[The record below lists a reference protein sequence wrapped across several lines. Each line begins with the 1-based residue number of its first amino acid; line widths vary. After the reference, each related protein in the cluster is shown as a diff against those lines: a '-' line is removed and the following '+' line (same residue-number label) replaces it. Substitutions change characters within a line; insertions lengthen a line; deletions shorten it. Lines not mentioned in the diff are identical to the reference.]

1 VDLSWSHSPPYVEGM
16 TRDQAVLDGTDHLP
30 WAELSPGF
38 SLKLLRG
45 TSDRDTRALLLRLE
59 PGTIIATHRHEG
71 EVHAFNLVGQRK
83 ILETGQVIGPGGYVY
98 EPPGNVDSWMAV
110 GDEPVVVFVTVR
122 GAMET
127 LDTRGGVLERS
138 STATIAEAY
147 ARFLASRAVAR

>member
-1 VDLSWSHSPPYVEGM
+1 M

-45 TSDRDTRALLLRLE
+45 TTDHDTRALLLRLE
-59 PGTIIATHRHEG
+59 PGTVVATHRHEG
-71 EVHAFNLVGQRK
+71 EVHAFNLAGRRK
-83 ILETGQVIGPGGYVY
+83 ILESGEVIGPGGYVY

-127 LDTRGGVLERS
+127 LDAHGNVAERS
-138 STATIAEAY
+138 TTAGIAETY
-147 ARFLASRAVAR
+147 GRFLASRAVAP